1 MRKNKLFSGLAL
13 CVLLLFTSCTFMD
26 YAESDTLIVSAED
39 AVKLLDKGYILVDA
53 QKASSYA
60 KGHIESAVNIE
71 RKAIMISD
79 PVPNTLAT
87 ADIVAKAAGNA
98 GLTENSDLIIY
109 DDNKNMD
116 SSRLY
121 WTLKIWGHKGD
132 IVIVS
137 GGFFSLL
144 DADLN
149 ETRNATEPSP
159 ATYKTGAL
167 DKSMIESKGKIWG
180 MIDDPDENFVLID
193 VRSDEE
199 YAAGTIPGAIH
210 INHEKNLF
218 VNDDKGSTFRPVSH
232 NRILYKELGITPD
245 SEIVMFCKSSVR
257 AANTYAA
264 LYNAGYRNLKIYDGA
279 WLEWESGKLPIFIP
293 ETTLDTTTASE
304 DNS

>member
-1 MRKNKLFSGLAL
+1 MRKNKLYAGLAL
-13 CVLLLFTSCTFMD
+13 AVLLLFTSCSFID
-26 YAESDTLIVSAED
+26 YAESDTLIVSAKD
-39 AVKLLDKGYILVDA
+39 AVKLLNKGYILVDA
-53 QKASSYA
+53 QKASSYG

-79 PVPNTLAT
+79 PVTNTLAT

-98 GLTENSDLIIY
+98 GLTEESDLIIY

-116 SSRLY
+116 ASRLY

-144 DADLN
+144 DAGLD
-149 ETRNATEPSP
+149 ETKKATDVRP
-159 ATYKTGAL
+159 ATYNTSAL
-167 DKSMIESKGKIWG
+167 DKSMIEKKGKIWG
-180 MIDDPDENFVLID
+180 MIDDPDDNFVLID

-199 YAAGTIPGAIH
+199 YAEGTIPGAIH
-210 INHEKNLF
+210 INHEDNLF
-218 VNDDKGSTFRPVSH
+218 VNDEKGSTFRPVSH
-232 NRILYKELGITPD
+232 NRILYKELGITPE

-257 AANTYAA
+257 AANTYVA

-279 WLEWESGKLPIFIP
+279 WLEWEAGNLPIFIP
-293 ETTLDTTTASE
+293 ETSGETTTATA